1 MLGSISAMNV
11 RLVLI
16 TLLFVFGGLSALLA
30 LQWKFGIG
38 DFITSPQ
45 QVTLGL
51 ESRMIVGGGRAGI
64 EFVRRRD
71 DRAQL
76 MVRCMEDKQWVTLR
90 LRQTSEEICSVRIR
104 LVEFSSETG
113 TLATSRAHLE
123 VTWKAT
129 EAPEDSTI

>member
-1 MLGSISAMNV
+1 M
-11 RLVLI
+11 
-16 TLLFVFGGLSALLA
+16 A

-45 QVTLGL
+45 AVTLGL
-51 ESRMIVGGGRAGI
+51 EARVIVGGGRAGV

-90 LRQTSEEICSVRIR
+90 LDQVSDEICSVRIR

-123 VTWKAT
+123 VTWNDAET
-129 EAPEDSTI
+129 TEDSSL